1 MRPAAPRTDRSREEK
16 LMADVTLYGF
26 PISTYVI
33 IARMV
38 LTQKNVAY
46 EFHDLE
52 TGMGKQGHLALHPF
66 NRVPI
71 LKHGDFRVYETAA
84 IAGYVDEAFG
94 GDPLQPTEP
103 RARARMQQWVSS
115 LNSYYYPYIVYHLN
129 HERLVFPAL
138 GIAADEK
145 VVSAALPKIAT
156 ALDVMEDELKHG
168 EPYLVGAKPTLA
180 DFFMLPS
187 MTGLSLTAEGEKLLT
202 GKARIN
208 AWRARMGELPSV
220 QTVRAAVAPYVGKP
234 IPHARDWVNSHRPKY

>member
-1 MRPAAPRTDRSREEK
+1 LPLPGPIGREEK

-26 PISTYVI
+26 PVSTYVI

-52 TGMGKQGHLALHPF
+52 TEMGKQGHLALHPF

-84 IAGYVDEAFG
+84 IASYVDEAFG
-94 GDPLQPTEP
+94 GEALQPKEP
-103 RARARMQQWVSS
+103 PARARMQQWISS
-115 LNSYYYPYIVYHLN
+115 LNSYYYPYIIYHLN

-145 VVSAALPKIAT
+145 VVDAALPKIAIG
-156 ALDVMEDELKHG
+156 LDVMERELQYG
-168 EPYLVGAKPTLA
+168 EGYLVGGKPTLA

-187 MTGLSLTAEGEKLLT
+187 LTGLSLTAEGDKLLT
-202 GKARIN
+202 GKTRIN
-208 AWRARMGELPSV
+208 DWRARMSELPSV
-220 QTVRAAVAPYVGKP
+220 RTVRAAIAPYIGKP
-234 IPHARDWVNSHRPKY
+234 IPHAREWVNSHRPKY